1 MPNKLTQKNT
11 PLNSDFLLITTEYT
25 KCLSVST
32 SYQKIHHINF
42 LGDIQMNEQTISRP
56 PASVLATLYLCNE
69 LKNKVNEIQEITLEE
84 AKELGISASDL
95 IDDDTFEGQ
104 EELAAAA
111 IYLRARA

>member
-25 KCLSVST
+25 KCLSVS
-32 SYQKIHHINF
+32 NF